1 MEDLAFQCL
10 QCGKCC
16 NPRQEDSETSHFI
29 PIYLN
34 EVDGLRRLAE
44 ERHLTIRLEPDLMYF
59 DELNNRLIIVTYAL
73 NVDDGGCPFY
83 ASNCT
88 IYRQRPITCKAY
100 PLTIF
105 QMGETTGM
113 ILKPECSFVQ
123 KHSDKLKELDYFET
137 GDVFGDEFPFSRE
150 IQIIGN
156 AISTKILQLESE
168 GKIRV
173 PVKAPVEI
181 SEETK
186 MMEKVQLD
194 SLQ

>member
-73 NVDDGGCPFY
+73 NVDDGSCPFY

-88 IYRQRPITCKAY
+88 IYSKRPITCKAY

-137 GDVFGDEFPFSRE
+137 VEVFGDEFPFSRE

-156 AISTKILQLESE
+156 AITTKILQLETE

-181 SEETK
+181 TEETK
-186 MMEKVQLD
+186 QMEKVRLD
-194 SLQ
+194 TLP